1 MKFLGGGIL
10 NDVGQDIYHYTTV
23 GSLISILSTG
33 IFRFYSLQEGNDP
46 KELSNLAEALTC
58 YARRKAG
65 NGLSSFQSA
74 LAVNELKRALEQYSC
89 YGICLT
95 DKGDDSE
102 LWLRYA
108 PDDGINIRFDYDR
121 IYDYFKNI
129 HVQVGFEDDNKNYLI
144 TQCDRVAYCVPSS
157 CALDKRFNEIF
168 GEQLV
173 SIDALTSEEVL
184 ARLFRLSCLIKSREW
199 RSESETRICFLNFAD
214 SGSNSAL
221 PSVSFDGKQ
230 EACDLKVA
238 YTCGKFRY
246 YYEIPFD
253 PNLIEGIVVGPTCSI
268 QDKDRLKRILRI
280 AYFAGCKRQQYS
292 LQPPSGVLG
301 FLSDGSISSSL
312 FCIGGRR
319 R

>member
-1 MKFLGGGIL
+1 MVKE
-10 NDVGQDIYHYTTV
+10 IYHYTTV
-23 GSLISILSTG
+23 QSFISILSTR
-33 IFRFYSLQEGNDP
+33 IFRFYSLKEGNDP
-46 KELSNLAEALTC
+46 RELLNLAATLTF

-65 NGLSSFQSA
+65 NSLSSFQLA

-95 DKGDDSE
+95 DKRDDSE

-108 PDDGINIRFDYDR
+108 PDDGINIRFDCDR

-129 HVQVGFEDDNKNYLI
+129 HVEVGFEDDNKNYLI
-144 TQCDRVAYCVPSS
+144 TQCDRVTYCAPSS
-157 CALDKRFNEIF
+157 RTLDTRFNEIF
-168 GEQLV
+168 GEQPV
-173 SIDALTSEEVL
+173 SIDALTSGEVL
-184 ARLFRLSCLIKSREW
+184 ARLFRLSCLIKSKEW

-214 SGSNSAL
+214 SGPNSAL
-221 PSVSFDGKQ
+221 PSVSFGGKQ
-230 EACDLKVA
+230 EACNLNVA

-280 AYFAGCKRQQYS
+280 AYSAGCKAQQHA
-292 LQPPSGVLG
+292 LQPSSGVLG
-301 FLSDGSISSSL
+301 FLSDGSISLSRL
-312 FCIGGRR
+312 CKGGRR
-319 R
+319 